1 MPKILFLDLWP
12 MSLARNS
19 ATLPFDFARHQ
30 YAWAAWAGLVPRS
43 MLHSA
48 RFEKFI
54 DGLEKRMLGGWA
66 RQR

>member
-1 MPKILFLDLWP
+1 MPRSLFLDLWP
-12 MSLARNS
+12 LSPVRKLA
-19 ATLPFDFARHQ
+19 ALPFDFARHQ
-30 YAWAAWAGLVPRS
+30 YAWSAWAGLVPRS

-48 RFEKFI
+48 HFEKFI